1 MTNIQTRLT
10 ALDIPQL
17 QRYTVGF
24 DRLFDNLLQ
33 RSATNGT
40 SGGYPPYNII
50 RHDETEFTIELAVAG
65 FSDTDLSISVADNE
79 LTVIGTNS
87 REEVGEFMYRGISAR
102 DFERKFPLAEYVQ
115 VTGAKTVD
123 GMLVISLTKVI
134 PEAMKPR
141 TITINAK

>member
-1 MTNIQTRLT
+1 MTNLQTRLT
-10 ALDIPQL
+10 ALDIPYL

-24 DRLFDNLLQ
+24 DRVFDHLLQ
-33 RSATNGT
+33 RASTGT
-40 SGGYPPYNII
+40 VGGYPPYNII

-65 FSDTDLSISVADNE
+65 FSDTDLNISVADNE

-141 TITINAK
+141 TIAINAK